1 MQRSKESTARVVV
14 FKQLGIL
21 NSLTMEASFAGA
33 NFGRHAGVHFTP
45 AMLMQMGQYFCDT
58 ILDYFDPDQSRL
70 RAVYDELLALYPPGT
85 ELSGGGEDSAGSD
98 DNPSEDCADPAE
110 LEQQQARRKKEKKE
124 KKGGDAKSKT
134 FKAGAAKRKEAP
146 PPPPKPKPPPPR
158 KKAPDSARTKEPPP
172 AARRR
177 GSATDAP
184 AADTPLSPYAAAVD
198 RARR

>member
-1 MQRSKESTARVVV
+1 MIFSRLLWRNSASFSFSDCNFKVQRSKESTARVVV

-85 ELSGGGEDSAGSD
+85 ELSGGGED
-98 DNPSEDCADPAE
+98 
-110 LEQQQARRKKEKKE
+110 
-124 KKGGDAKSKT
+124 
-134 FKAGAAKRKEAP
+134 
-146 PPPPKPKPPPPR
+146 
-158 KKAPDSARTKEPPP
+158 
-172 AARRR
+172 
-177 GSATDAP
+177 
-184 AADTPLSPYAAAVD
+184 
-198 RARR
+198 